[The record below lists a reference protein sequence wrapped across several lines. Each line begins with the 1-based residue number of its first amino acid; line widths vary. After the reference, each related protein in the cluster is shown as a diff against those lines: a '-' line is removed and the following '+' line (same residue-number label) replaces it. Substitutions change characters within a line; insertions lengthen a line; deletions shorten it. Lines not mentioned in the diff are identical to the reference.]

1 MKFILTL
8 VLSRMRRE
16 KKRLA
21 FAILAIAASSC
32 LIVWTIGGFQALFF
46 DESAQEENY
55 LGEYDLRVAPE
66 TFGAPNARGGGQ
78 FSGPTSRQYY
88 EPRNPAPADA
98 TPNATGEPSKD
109 APKTENEAPR
119 EKREGRPD
127 ASGAR
132 GSSAPGPSGGARGGG
147 RRRGDAAISPDLIR
161 DLRRDENVALCDE
174 VAAPRMYVY
183 AQGMERSIL
192 EDADPEASARPDS
205 KRTLDFDVEDCGLA
219 APDGVDPELH
229 RKAFAAF
236 RATMGTPMGLG
247 STFFAT
253 TATAAP
259 FELQDGRWFRA
270 ESGDGLVPREA
281 VMTKRGAEKF
291 GVKVGDPLLLL
302 GFASLIGRT
311 VEYQLEIV
319 GIVDD
324 PDLESF
330 YVSRALGEE
339 IAESANLPLTTDA
352 LFLKLRGSVDAFRS
366 KWNGAFQSAT
376 PAVEAVSRDDLVERR
391 LDAIRKN
398 RSFQIQAASGALLAS
413 LAALLIVFTALN
425 TSVDEDRR
433 LIAFYRISGLT
444 RGQVSLSILIEGLIL
459 AIPGWIAGMLAGW
472 SLVLIISGKATGLN
486 AQTAGFSFLC
496 TVVGG
501 VLAALFPMFQSARV
515 KPLEALGVSEQRVP
529 LRVARRRQKTRLV
542 VATVLGLTLVRLYAG
557 FVDSSVK
564 SESLPSPLLT
574 ALAVLALAVGIA
586 FLIPLAIRAAEFVL
600 LPALAFILR
609 FDPQTLRR
617 EFSGNSRRV
626 LAVSIALSVGGGLF
640 VMMQIWGYSMLAPFL
655 PSSGTPDA
663 FVAFLPTGLRSETVD
678 ELKALPMVDPDR
690 FLPIA
695 VEQAAFAEG
704 SVPANAAKSP
714 FANVVFFGVD
724 VEKAFGGKS
733 PMIKLKFLQG
743 NPKEARLAMQS
754 GRGVVVVDSLSVDYG
769 INAGDALKVVH
780 PREPEKILE
789 YPVVGVVAF
798 EGWQWLSKTGG
809 VRRNFG
815 RSGGLVFAREG
826 VVADDYGLDRR
837 SCFWFDQPG
846 GAPVDYAA
854 TEAAC
859 DRLALRNLRRDLAEE
874 GAAASFG
881 AAQTAYVKLSTRE
894 SLAKSITR
902 RADSVIW
909 GLSKTPLTTL
919 AIAAIAVVGAVAN
932 SVRSRRW
939 QFGIMR
945 ALGTTRGA
953 IVRIILAE
961 SVMIGLV
968 ASFASFAFGATAA
981 KGALKLGQSMFG
993 TRNPAMVLPP
1003 EGLLIGLSLT
1013 LALCVAA
1020 ALYPAIQTGRT
1031 EPLKLLQSGRSPD

>member
-66 TFGAPNARGGGQ
+66 TFGAPSARGGGQ
-78 FSGPTSRQYY
+78 FAGPTSRQYY
-88 EPRNPAPADA
+88 EPRSSTPADA
-98 TPNATGEPSKD
+98 TPNAKGETSEN
-109 APKTENEAPR
+109 APKTENGVSQ
-119 EKREGRPD
+119 EKREGRPGD
-127 ASGAR
+127 
-132 GSSAPGPSGGARGGG
+132 ARGGG
-147 RRRGDAAISPDLIR
+147 RRRGSAAISPDLIR
-161 DLRRDENVALCDE
+161 ALRQDESVVLCDE
-174 VAAPRMYVY
+174 VATPRMYVY

-192 EDADPEASARPDS
+192 EDDDPETSARPDA
-205 KRTLDFDVEDCGLA
+205 KRTLDVDVDGFGLA

-247 STFFAT
+247 STFSAT

-270 ESGDGLVPREA
+270 TSGDGPVPREA
-281 VMTKRGAEKF
+281 VMTIRGAKKF
-291 GVKVGDPLLLL
+291 GVKVGDPLILL
-302 GFASLIGRT
+302 GFASLIGQT
-311 VEYQLEIV
+311 VEYQLTIV

-339 IAESANLPLTTDA
+339 IAESANLPLATDA
-352 LFLKLRGSVDAFRS
+352 LYLKLRGSVDAFRDQWSEAFKES
-366 KWNGAFQSAT
+366 K
-376 PAVEAVSRDDLVERR
+376 PAVEAVSRADLAQRR
-391 LDAIRKN
+391 LDAIRQN

-433 LIAFYRISGLT
+433 LIAFYRVSGLT

-459 AIPGWIAGMLAGW
+459 AIPGWIAGLIAGW
-472 SLVLIISGKATGLN
+472 SLVLILSGKATGLN

-515 KPLEALGVSEQRVP
+515 KPLEALGVPEQRVP
-529 LRVARRRQKTRLV
+529 QRFARRRQRARLV
-542 VATVLGLTLVRLYAG
+542 AATVVGATLVRLYTG

-564 SESLPSPLLT
+564 SETLPSPLLT
-574 ALAVLALAVGIA
+574 ALAVLALAIGVA
-586 FLIPLAIRAAEFVL
+586 FLVPLAIRAAEFVL
-600 LPALAFILR
+600 LPALAFLLR
-609 FDPQTLRR
+609 FDSQTLRR

-655 PSSGTPDA
+655 PNSGTPDA

-678 ELKALPMVDPDR
+678 ELKALPTVDPDR

-704 SVPANAAKSP
+704 SVPENAAKSP

-724 VEKAFGGKS
+724 VDKAFGGKT
-733 PMIKLKFLQG
+733 PMLKLKFLQG
-743 NPKEARLAMQS
+743 NPEKARDAMRS
-754 GRGVVVVDSLSVDYG
+754 GRGVVVTDSLSVDYK

-780 PREPEKILE
+780 PREPGKILE

-798 EGWQWLSKTGG
+798 DGWQWLSKTGG

-826 VVADDYGLDRR
+826 VIADDYGLDRR

-846 GAPVDYAA
+846 GAPVDYAT

-874 GAAASFG
+874 GTTGSIG
-881 AAQTAYVKLSTRE
+881 AARTAYAKLSTRE
-894 SLAKSITR
+894 SLADSITR

-961 SVMIGLV
+961 SVMIGLI
-968 ASFASFAFGATAA
+968 ASSASFAFGAFAA
-981 KGALKLGQSMFG
+981 GGALKLGQSMFG

-1003 EGLLIGLSLT
+1003 EGLLVGLSLT
-1013 LALCVAA
+1013 LILCVAA
-1020 ALYPAIQTGRT
+1020 AFYPAIQTGRT
-1031 EPLKLLQSGRSPD
+1031 EPLKLLQSGRVPD

>member
-21 FAILAIAASSC
+21 FALLAIAASSC
-32 LIVWTIGGFQALFF
+32 LVVWTIGGFQALFF
-46 DESAQEENY
+46 DESAREENY

-66 TFGAPNARGGGQ
+66 TFGVANARGGQFAGPTSRSYYEPERPKTEGATSNVTNGTREIAAKAENDVPKEKSENRPDGSAPALGNARGGG
-78 FSGPTSRQYY
+78 
-88 EPRNPAPADA
+88 
-98 TPNATGEPSKD
+98 
-109 APKTENEAPR
+109 
-119 EKREGRPD
+119 
-127 ASGAR
+127 
-132 GSSAPGPSGGARGGG
+132 G
-147 RRRGDAAISPDLIR
+147 RRGRAAIPSDLIR
-161 DLRRDENVALCDE
+161 DLRQDENVAVCDE

-183 AQGMERSIL
+183 APGMERSIL
-192 EDADPEASARPDS
+192 EDDDPEATARPDV
-205 KRTLDFDVEDCGLA
+205 KRSLDVDDDIFASASG
-219 APDGVDPELH
+219 GVDPELR

-236 RATMGTPMGLG
+236 RATMGTPMGMG
-247 STFFAT
+247 STFLAT
-253 TATAAP
+253 TAAAAP

-270 ESGDGLVPREA
+270 TTGDGPVPREA
-281 VMTKRGAEKF
+281 VMTARGAKKF
-291 GVKVGDPLLLL
+291 GVKVGDPLILL
-302 GFASLIGRT
+302 GFASLIGQM

-324 PDLESF
+324 PDFESF
-330 YVSRALGEE
+330 YISRALGEE
-339 IAESANLPLTTDA
+339 IAESANLPLMTEA
-352 LFLKLRGSVDAFRS
+352 LYLKLRGSVDAFRD
-366 KWNGAFQSAT
+366 KWSETFKNAT
-376 PAVEAVSRDDLVERR
+376 PAVEAVSRDDLVRRR
-391 LDAIRKN
+391 LDAIRQN

-433 LIAFYRISGLT
+433 LIAFYRVSGLT
-444 RGQVSLSILIEGLIL
+444 RAQVSLSILIEGLIL
-459 AIPGWIAGMLAGW
+459 AIPGWIAGMIAGW

-486 AQTAGFSFLC
+486 LQTAGFSFRC

-501 VLAALFPMFQSARV
+501 ILAALFPMFQSARV
-515 KPLEALGVSEQRVP
+515 KPLEALGVHEQKVP
-529 LRVARRRQKTRLV
+529 RLVSKRRQTRNLV
-542 VATVLGLTLVRLYAG
+542 VATVVGLTLARFYVG

-564 SESLPSPLLT
+564 SGSLPSPLLT
-574 ALAVLALAVGIA
+574 ALSVLALAVGVA
-586 FLIPLAIRAAEFVL
+586 FLIPLAVRAAEIVL
-600 LPALAFILR
+600 LPPLAFLLR

-626 LAVSIALSVGGGLF
+626 VAVSIALSVGGGLF

-655 PSSGTPDA
+655 PKSGTPDA

-678 ELKALPMVDPDR
+678 ELKALPTVDPDR

-704 SVPANAAKSP
+704 SVPENAAKSA

-724 VEKAFGGKS
+724 VDKAFGGKR
-733 PMIKLKFLQG
+733 PMIGLKFLQG
-743 NPKEARLAMQS
+743 NPEKARLAMRS
-754 GRGVVVVDSLSVDYG
+754 GRGVVVTDSLSVDYG

-780 PREPEKILE
+780 PREPGKVLE

-798 EGWQWLSKTGG
+798 DGWQWLSKTGG

-815 RSGGLVFAREG
+815 RSGGLVFARES

-874 GAAASFG
+874 GGAASSIS
-881 AAQTAYVKLSTRE
+881 AARTAYVKLSTRE
-894 SLAKSITR
+894 SLVESITR

-961 SVMIGLV
+961 SVMIGIV
-968 ASFASFAFGATAA
+968 ASAASFAFGALAA

-993 TRNPAMVLPP
+993 TRNPAMILPT
-1003 EGLLIGLSLT
+1003 EGLLLGLSLT
-1013 LALCVAA
+1013 LALCVVA
-1020 ALYPAIQTGRT
+1020 ALYPAIKTGRT